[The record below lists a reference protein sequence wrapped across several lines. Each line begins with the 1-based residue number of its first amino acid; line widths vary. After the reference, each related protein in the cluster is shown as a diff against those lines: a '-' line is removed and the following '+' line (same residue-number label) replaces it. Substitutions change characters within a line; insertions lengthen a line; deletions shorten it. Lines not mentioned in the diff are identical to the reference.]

1 MIYNLFLF
9 FVFFQFFNFYGQKK
23 EIIKTSFKVEGVCYM
38 CKNRIEKSVFK
49 IKGIKHANWDISSNE
64 ILVIYDNNKASI
76 ENIHKKIAGSG
87 HNTQIEFAS
96 DSIYNNLPECCLYKK
111 KDKKKLLSH

>member
-1 MIYNLFLF
+1 MKYNLFLF
-9 FVFFQFFNFYGQKK
+9 FMVFQFYFFYGQKK
-23 EIIKTSFKVEGVCYM
+23 EIIKTSFKVDGVCYM
-38 CKNRIEKSVFK
+38 CKNRIEKTVFK

-87 HNTQIEFAS
+87 HNTLIEFAS

-111 KDKKKLLSH
+111 KDKKKLLNH

>member
-1 MIYNLFLF
+1 MNIMRKGVNSF
-9 FVFFQFFNFYGQKK
+9 FVSFIALILATPIAGV
-23 EIIKTSFKVEGVCYM
+23 TSTFVLNE
-38 CKNRIEKSVFK
+38 S
-49 IKGIKHANWDISSNE
+49 DISSNE

-111 KDKKKLLSH
+111 KDKKKLLNH